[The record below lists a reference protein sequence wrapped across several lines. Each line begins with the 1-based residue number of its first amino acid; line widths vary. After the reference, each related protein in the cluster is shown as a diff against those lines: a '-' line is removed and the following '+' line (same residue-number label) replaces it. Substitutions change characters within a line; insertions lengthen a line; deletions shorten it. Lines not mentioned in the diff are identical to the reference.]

1 MHVDETS
8 QDVPDIGA
16 PLLAWYA
23 REKRDLPWRRTRDP
37 YAIWL
42 SEVMLQQTRVDT
54 VKPYF
59 ARFLERFPT
68 VRHLA
73 DASESDVLGEWAG
86 LGYYR
91 RARMLHRAAREI
103 ASRDVFPASRE
114 ALLEISGVGPYTASA
129 VASIA
134 YAEPV
139 ELVDGNVARVFARVF
154 AMEDDP
160 KTPRGMAAFWR
171 VARREL
177 RAHDPSSWNQA
188 LMELGATVCTPKKPA
203 CEACP
208 LARVCLARAE
218 ERVADLPRMSK
229 KAAPKEEPRTALVL
243 HGPSGV
249 LFGERNSEGRFGGL
263 SEPPQVPGDLDAT
276 AARLAFDELL
286 PAPLRDP
293 ERSLVDCGIVVHVLS
308 HRRLNVRVYA
318 AHSSTKGRKKQD
330 SMKLE
335 APSRGEYV
343 AFSWGSPD
351 GLDRG
356 TSTLAKKLLEK
367 GTPS

>member
-1 MHVDETS
+1 M
-8 QDVPDIGA
+8 PDIGA

-73 DASESDVLGEWAG
+73 DASEADVLGEWAG

-103 ASRDVFPASRE
+103 SSRERFPSSRDE
-114 ALLEISGVGPYTASA
+114 LLEISGVGPYTASA

-134 YAEPV
+134 YSEPV
-139 ELVDGNVARVFARVF
+139 ELVDGNVARVFARIF

-160 KTPRGMAAFWR
+160 KTPRGMASFWQ
-171 VARREL
+171 VAKREL
-177 RAHDPSSWNQA
+177 RAHEPSSWNQA

-208 LARVCLARAE
+208 LAFSCRARAE
-218 ERVADLPRMSK
+218 ERVAELPRVSK
-229 KAAPKEEPRTALVL
+229 KAAPKEEARTALVL

-249 LFGERNSEGRFGGL
+249 LFGERRSEGRFGGL
-263 SEPPQVPGDLDAT
+263 SEPPQVLGDLGEAE
-276 AARLAFDELL
+276 AKRAFDTLL

-293 ERSLVDCGIVVHVLS
+293 ERSFLDCGIVVHVLS
-308 HRRLNVRVYA
+308 HRRLNVRVYSA
-318 AHSSTKGRKKQD
+318 RMAVKARKGSD
-330 SMKLE
+330 GVDLA
-335 APSRGEYV
+335 APSGGEYV

-367 GTPS
+367 GSLS